1 MIAMLQ
7 GKLEY
12 MTESEAVI
20 LCGGVGYE
28 VIMPA
33 SDLSSMPG
41 IGEEVRVYTHLSVN
55 ENTGINL
62 FGFLTRDTLEMFR
75 RLITVSGIGPKGAV
89 GILSTMSVQDL
100 QMAILTEDV
109 ASIAKAPGV
118 GKKTAAKLV
127 LELKDKVDWK
137 QTLEARLDAGA
148 AAAAAVPGRSA
159 AAADAIEALVSLGYS
174 RSDAAKAVAAVPGGD
189 SMDADDLLTNSL
201 RYL

>member
-28 VIMPA
+28 VTMPA
-33 SDLSSMPG
+33 ADLSAMPPV
-41 IGEEVRVYTHLSVN
+41 GEEVRVYTHLSVN

-62 FGFLTRDTLEMFR
+62 FGFLSRDSLEMFR

-89 GILSTMSVQDL
+89 GVLSTISVQDL

-109 ASIAKAPGV
+109 ATIAKAPGI

-137 QTLEARLDAGA
+137 ATLEARLDAGA
-148 AAAAAVPGRSA
+148 ATSAVPGRSA
-159 AAADAIEALVSLGYS
+159 AAADAIEALVALGYS

-189 SMDADDLLTNSL
+189 SMDSDDLLTNSL

>member
-12 MTESEAVI
+12 MTEADAVI

-28 VIMPA
+28 VTMPA
-33 SDLSSMPG
+33 TDLSALPP
-41 IGEEVRVYTHLSVN
+41 IGSEVRVYTHLSVN

-62 FGFLTRDTLEMFR
+62 FGFSSRESLEMFR

-89 GILSTMSVQDL
+89 GILSAMSVSDL
-100 QMAILTEDV
+100 QMAILTEDT
-109 ASIAKAPGV
+109 ATIAKAPGI

-137 QTLEARLDAGA
+137 ETLEGRLDAGA
-148 AAAAAVPGRSA
+148 AAAAGPGRSA
-159 AAADAIEALVSLGYS
+159 ATADAIEALVALGYS
-174 RSDAAKAVAAVPGGD
+174 RSDAAKAVAAVPDGD
-189 SMDADDLLTNSL
+189 SMDSDDLLTNSL

>member
-28 VIMPA
+28 VTLPA
-33 SDLSSMPG
+33 ADLSAMPPV
-41 IGEEVRVYTHLSVN
+41 GEEVRVYTHLSVN

-62 FGFLTRDTLEMFR
+62 FGFLSRDSLEMFR

-89 GILSTMSVQDL
+89 GVLSTISVQDL

-109 ASIAKAPGV
+109 ATIAKAPGI

-137 QTLEARLDAGA
+137 ATLEARLDAG

-159 AAADAIEALVSLGYS
+159 AAADAIEALVALGYS

-189 SMDADDLLTNSL
+189 SMDSDDLLTNSL

>member
-28 VIMPA
+28 VTMTA
-33 SDLSSMPG
+33 TDLSALPP
-41 IGEEVRVYTHLSVN
+41 IGSEVCVFTHLSVN

-62 FGFLTRDTLEMFR
+62 FGFATREELEMFR

-89 GILSTMSVQDL
+89 GILSAMSVSDL
-100 QMAILTEDV
+100 QMAILTED
-109 ASIAKAPGV
+109 AATIAKAPGI

-127 LELKDKVDWK
+127 LELKDKVDLANVIE
-137 QTLEARLDAGA
+137 TRLDAGA
-148 AAAAAVPGRSA
+148 AAVAAGKSA
-159 AAADAIEALVSLGYS
+159 AASEAIEALVTLGYS
-174 RSDAAKAVAAVPGGD
+174 RSEAVKAVAAVPDGD

>member
-12 MTESEAVI
+12 MTEADAVI

-28 VIMPA
+28 VTMPA
-33 SDLSSMPG
+33 TDLSALPP
-41 IGEEVRVYTHLSVN
+41 IGSEVRVYTHLSVN

-62 FGFLTRDTLEMFR
+62 FGFSSRESLEMFR

-89 GILSTMSVQDL
+89 GILSAMSVSDL
-100 QMAILTEDV
+100 QMAILTEDT
-109 ASIAKAPGV
+109 ATIAKAPGI

-137 QTLEARLDAGA
+137 ETLEGRLDAGA
-148 AAAAAVPGRSA
+148 AAAAGPGRSA
-159 AAADAIEALVSLGYS
+159 AAADAIEALVALGYS
-174 RSDAAKAVAAVPGGD
+174 RSDAAKAVAAVPDGD
-189 SMDADDLLTNSL
+189 SMDSDDLLTNSL

>member
-1 MIAMLQ
+1 
-7 GKLEY
+7 

-28 VIMPA
+28 VTMPA

-62 FGFLTRDTLEMFR
+62 FGFLSRDTLEMFR

>member
-28 VIMPA
+28 VTMPA
-33 SDLSSMPG
+33 ADLSAMPPV
-41 IGEEVRVYTHLSVN
+41 GEEVRVYTHLSVN

-62 FGFLTRDTLEMFR
+62 FGFLSRDSLEMFR

-89 GILSTMSVQDL
+89 GVLSTISVQDL

-109 ASIAKAPGV
+109 ATIAKAPGI

-137 QTLEARLDAGA
+137 ATLEARLDAG

-159 AAADAIEALVSLGYS
+159 AAADAIEALVALGYS

-189 SMDADDLLTNSL
+189 SMDSDDLLTNSL

>member
-1 MIAMLQ
+1 
-7 GKLEY
+7 

-28 VIMPA
+28 VTMPA
-33 SDLSSMPG
+33 ADLSAMPPV
-41 IGEEVRVYTHLSVN
+41 GEEVRVYTHLSVN

-62 FGFLTRDTLEMFR
+62 FGFLSRDSLEMFR

-89 GILSTMSVQDL
+89 GVLSTISVQDL

-109 ASIAKAPGV
+109 ATIAKAPGI

-137 QTLEARLDAGA
+137 ATLEARLDAG

-159 AAADAIEALVSLGYS
+159 AAADAIEALVALGYS

-189 SMDADDLLTNSL
+189 SMDSDDLLTNSL

>member
-28 VIMPA
+28 VTMPA

-62 FGFLTRDTLEMFR
+62 FGFLSRDTLEMFR
-75 RLITVSGIGPKGAV
+75 RLITVSGIPIPRSN
-89 GILSTMSVQDL
+89 ILRRAIST
-100 QMAILTEDV
+100 
-109 ASIAKAPGV
+109 
-118 GKKTAAKLV
+118 
-127 LELKDKVDWK
+127 
-137 QTLEARLDAGA
+137 
-148 AAAAAVPGRSA
+148 SA
-159 AAADAIEALVSLGYS
+159 
-174 RSDAAKAVAAVPGGD
+174 
-189 SMDADDLLTNSL
+189 T
-201 RYL
+201 

>member
-28 VIMPA
+28 VTMPA
-33 SDLSSMPG
+33 ADLSAMPPV
-41 IGEEVRVYTHLSVN
+41 GEEVRVYTHLSVN

-62 FGFLTRDTLEMFR
+62 FGFLARDSLEMFR

-89 GILSTMSVQDL
+89 GVLSTISVQDL

-109 ASIAKAPGV
+109 ATIAKAPGI

-137 QTLEARLDAGA
+137 ATLEARLDAG

-159 AAADAIEALVSLGYS
+159 AAADAIEALVALGYS

-189 SMDADDLLTNSL
+189 SMDSDDLLTNSL